1 MAFLLFFEIR
11 HHTHFTIVYLLL
23 AELSPTFLASLP
35 SDSTSAAHCAVEPQD
50 TMTRS
55 SHSERCRFT
64 WNATRSSE
72 TSCGMRPNAAGPIPS
87 SRLVRCAGS
96 LSPMFLVLCGPYLT
110 ASYTRRNVSDAQFK
124 RPPVWPHVVSEVC
137 AEVWRTVRSS
147 HKTARLHDAG
157 LLSRHKFAASQEN
170 ELQNTIPR
178 QHIWFR
184 RMSRQ
189 NCPASVPHILN
200 IKYKFEYKNQTSVH
214 SFINVP
220 VCIIKASQFV
230 CALMYIAVP
239 RLSQYS
245 LGLFH
250 ITPPLTKFVP
260 NLHLQH

>member
-1 MAFLLFFEIR
+1 MALLLLSQIR
-11 HHTHFTIVYLLL
+11 HHTLFTIVYPLL
-23 AELSPTFLASLP
+23 AEPSPTFLASLP
-35 SDSTSAAHCAVEPQD
+35 SDSTSAAHCAAEPQD
-50 TMTRS
+50 TIPRS

-64 WNATRSSE
+64 WNATGSSE

-96 LSPMFLVLCGPYLT
+96 LLPMFLVLCGPHLT
-110 ASYTRRNVSDAQFK
+110 ASYTRLSVSDAQFEWLPV
-124 RPPVWPHVVSEVC
+124 RPHFVPEVC

-147 HKTARLHDAG
+147 HKTARMHDAG

-170 ELQNTIPR
+170 ELQNAGSR

-189 NCPASVPHILN
+189 NNPASVPHISN
-200 IKYKFEYKNQTSVH
+200 IKYEFEYKNQTSVH

-220 VCIIKASQFV
+220 VSIIKASQFA
-230 CALMYIAVP
+230 CTLMYTAVQ
-239 RLSQYS
+239 RLSQYF
-245 LGLFH
+245 LDIFH